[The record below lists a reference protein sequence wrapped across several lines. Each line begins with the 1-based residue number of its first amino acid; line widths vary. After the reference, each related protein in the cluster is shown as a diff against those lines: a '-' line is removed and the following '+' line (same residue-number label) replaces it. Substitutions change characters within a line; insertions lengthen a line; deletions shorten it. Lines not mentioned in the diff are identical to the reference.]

1 MGETTANVYAP
12 DLYPQKRK
20 YRTKELDSLFTNYCN
35 ENKGIDED
43 VIAMSL
49 ADKLGWKES
58 TVKMYLRKL
67 GLRKFAKHLGK
78 MDRF

>member
-1 MGETTANVYAP
+1 
-12 DLYPQKRK
+12 
-20 YRTKELDSLFTNYCN
+20 LFKSYCN

-49 ADKLGWKES
+49 ADMIGWKES
-58 TVKMYLRKL
+58 TIKMYLRKL
-67 GLRKFAKHLGK
+67 GLRKFSRHLGK

>member
-1 MGETTANVYAP
+1 M
-12 DLYPQKRK
+12 
-20 YRTKELDSLFTNYCN
+20 FTIYCN

-49 ADKLGWKES
+49 ADKLGWSEN

-67 GLRKFAKHLGK
+67 GLRKFSRHFNVN
-78 MDRF
+78 DRK

>member
-1 MGETTANVYAP
+1 MFTT
-12 DLYPQKRK
+12 
-20 YRTKELDSLFTNYCN
+20 YCN

-58 TVKMYLRKL
+58 MVKMYLRKL
-67 GLRKFAKHLGK
+67 GLRKFTCHMHKI
-78 MDRF
+78 DR

>member
-1 MGETTANVYAP
+1 MTNIYCPE
-12 DLYPQKRK
+12 LYPQKPK
-20 YRTKELDSLFTNYCN
+20 YRTKELDNLFTNYCN

-49 ADKLGWKES
+49 ADILGWKES

-67 GLRKFAKHLGK
+67 GLRKFSRHFNKN
-78 MDRF
+78 DRIGS